1 MKYKANYPLQPL
13 MVVLLGVLVNMDRGF
28 SLQGKKISLL
38 MRTVD
43 VRFVTLLLFVHF

>member
-1 MKYKANYPLQPL
+1 

-43 VRFVTLLLFVHF
+43 VRFVTLLLFVHFCHCWLAVYLSGT